1 MAKARDDTGLPSL
14 ATDLWEMVVA
24 YLKQETIEPLKRLGG
39 FLKYGVVGAAVLSM
53 GLVMLAVAG
62 LRALQTETGSTF
74 RGNWSWAPYGITLV
88 GCAVVIALAARAIG
102 SKKRKAARKG
112 SIA

>member
-1 MAKARDDTGLPSL
+1 MAKARDDKGLPNL

-24 YLKQETIEPLKRLGG
+24 YFKQETIEPIKGLGR
-39 FLKYGVVGAAVLSM
+39 FVAYGVAGAAVLSI
-53 GLVMLAVAG
+53 GLVLLAVAG

-88 GCAVVIALAARAIG
+88 GCALVIAMAARAIG

-112 SIA
+112 SMA